1 MYTFSNSFTTKSN
14 LVKQYYVSKKHLVSI
29 KQLYNQYILENVKI
43 QFTNYVIFT
52 SISSHLYFKLKTK
65 PSIDAINIIT

>member
-14 LVKQYYVSKKHLVSI
+14 LLKHYYVSKKHLVSI
-29 KQLYNQYILENVKI
+29 KQLYNQYILENEKI